1 VCVSYSAPLET
12 LKQVCKH
19 VWLWACVRVW
29 VSVDAG
35 VSEGVHVRVIVS
47 YFAAPPGL
55 FSR

>member
-1 VCVSYSAPLET
+1 M
-12 LKQVCKH
+12 
-19 VWLWACVRVW
+19 
-29 VSVDAG
+29 SVDAG